1 VRARGAA
8 VVLALGVGLAA
19 RAAAASAPPIAI
31 IVGNDIGAPG
41 EPVLRYAESDAT
53 RIADVLETLGTFT
66 PARTRLLRGRA
77 AVEVRRAISDAE
89 AELAREGADGLL
101 LIYYSG
107 HADAEALHLAG
118 TTLALRELS
127 AFVSQPTVGTR
138 VMIVDACRSGMLT
151 QTKGGRPAGD
161 FDVRL
166 ATPDNPHGL
175 AIITSSAS
183 GEDAQESD
191 ELGASFFTHHF
202 AAGLIGAADRDD
214 DGAVTLAEA
223 FAYAANHT
231 VASTAV
237 TRVGPQHPTFKLD
250 MGGRGDLVLT
260 RPRGA
265 ARVGQLG
272 FGDRGWYLVRRH
284 ADAMVV
290 AELTSDGDA
299 RALSVAPGRYD
310 VTRRDDD
317 RVSSGTIDVAAG
329 SGVVVTESR
338 LRPVE
343 LGRVVRKGGTTRT
356 RATAVLAAAG
366 LRGPVLDLGPGLG
379 GGVGVRVDLRALSL
393 TGALEFLGASR
404 QSDRATRLDTTEF
417 GLRLGALRAFDLLSR
432 ASFALGAEAGVAR
445 FTQSATDQ
453 APSSGWRASYAL
465 SLGPALVAEVP
476 LPRRLFVWLEAA
488 APFYLMSVEAPAHD
502 ASSRQWT
509 ATYRAT
515 AAVGAYL

>member
-1 VRARGAA
+1 MKTLGAA
-8 VVLALGVGLAA
+8 ALALGVTFAA
-19 RAAAASAPPIAI
+19 HPAAAAPAPVAI
-31 IVGNDIGAPG
+31 VVGNDVGAPS
-41 EPVLRYAESDAT
+41 EPVLRYAETDAA

-66 PARTRLLRGRA
+66 PARTHLLRGRSA
-77 AVEVRRAISDAE
+77 AEVRRAIADAE
-89 AELAREGADGLL
+89 AELAREGGDGLL

-118 TTLALRELS
+118 TSLPLRELS
-127 AFVSQPTVGTR
+127 AFVSEPAVGTR

-151 QTKGGRPAGD
+151 QTKGGRAAGD

-214 DGAVTLAEA
+214 DGAVTLGEA
-223 FAYAANHT
+223 FAYAANRT

-237 TRVGPQHPTFKLD
+237 TRAGPQHPTFKLD

-265 ARVGQLG
+265 ARIGQLG
-272 FGDRGWYLVRRH
+272 FGERGWYLVRRH
-284 ADAMVV
+284 ADATVV
-290 AELTSDGDA
+290 AELTSDGEPRTLA
-299 RALSVAPGRYD
+299 VAPGRYD
-310 VTRRDDD
+310 VTRRVDDH
-317 RVSSGTIDVAAG
+317 VSSGTIDVVAGGGAA
-329 SGVVVTESR
+329 VTESR

-343 LGRVVRKGGTTRT
+343 LGRVVRKGGTSRT
-356 RATAVLAAAG
+356 RATAVLALAG

-393 TGALEFLGASR
+393 TGALDFLGASR
-404 QSDRATRLDTTEF
+404 QSDRGTRLDTAEL
-417 GLRLGALRAFDLLSR
+417 GLRVGALRAFDLLSH
-432 ASFALGAEAGVAR
+432 ATFAVGAEAGVGR

-453 APSSGWRASYAL
+453 TASRASYAL
-465 SLGPALVAEVP
+465 HLGPALVGELP
-476 LPRRLFVWLEAA
+476 LSRRFFVWLEAA
-488 APFYLMSVEAPAHD
+488 APFYLMNVEAPTHD
-502 ASSRQWT
+502 ASSRQWS

-515 AAVGAYL
+515 AAIGAYL